1 MFFEN
6 FFIHFRINKIIK
18 LLDEHNGT
26 LSRDSLD
33 LIRGKEYR
41 NAISALED
49 SGCIKVIRVGDGIIA
64 MIVTTH
70 KGFSVYCL
78 ERHDVWINRIIGFV
92 TGVAFTV
99 IADLIKNALL

>member
-18 LLDEHNGT
+18 LLDEHSGT

-49 SGCIKVIRVGDGIIA
+49 SGCIKVIRVGDGVIA

-78 ERHDVWINRIIGFV
+78 ERHDVWINRIVGFI
-92 TGVAFTV
+92 TGVAVTV
-99 IADLIKNALL
+99 IADLIMHALQ